1 MVMKDGE
8 CFEEGTYEELT
19 TKDVNLASLIG
30 EYMEIEDPDQ
40 IDELINEIRL
50 ETVINDDETQDQ
62 LDSVVVTD
70 SKNIPLKEP
79 SLPFTRTLSKSDAH
93 EATINRIV
101 ELNSHTIQNLIINE
115 QTISKMIE
123 RNNLTILGGAGKT
136 RTMGTQVNRELNVT
150 AKAVE
155 RNQLTIHSLNE
166 REGMAPMIDSELKSK
181 RKDSK
186 VSFHV
191 YLDYF
196 QKSTGFGLTLLMII
210 TFFFMA
216 TVRFFSGK
224 FIDSH

>member
-30 EYMEIEDPDQ
+30 ESMEIEDPDQ

-50 ETVINDDETQDQ
+50 ETVIDDETQDQ
-62 LDSVVVTD
+62 LDSVVIAD
-70 SKNIPLKEP
+70 PKNAPS
-79 SLPFTRTLSKSDAH
+79 SLPFTRTQSKSDAN

-101 ELNSHTIQNLIINE
+101 ELNAHTIQNSNINE

-123 RNNLTILGGAGKT
+123 RNNLTVLGGAGKT
-136 RTMGTQVNRELNVT
+136 RVMGTQVNRELNIT

-166 REGMAPMIDSELKSK
+166 REGITPMFDSELKS
-181 RKDSK
+181 RKKDPKISYR
-186 VSFHV
+186 V

-196 QKSTGFGLTLLMII
+196 QKSTGFVLTLLMIGS
-210 TFFFMA
+210 FFFMA
-216 TVRFFSGK
+216 TVRIFSGNFDNK
-224 FIDSH
+224 H

>member
-50 ETVINDDETQDQ
+50 DKVIDEHDETQDQ
-62 LDSVVVTD
+62 LDSVVITE
-70 SKNIPLKEP
+70 SKSTPL
-79 SLPFTRTLSKSDAH
+79 SLPYTRTQSKSDAN
-93 EATINRIV
+93 EFTINRIV
-101 ELNSHTIQNLIINE
+101 ELNSHTIQNSNINE

-123 RNNLTILGGAGKT
+123 RNNLTVLGGAGKT
-136 RTMGTQVNRELNVT
+136 RMMGTQVNREFNIT

-155 RNQLTIHSLNE
+155 RNQLTIHSLND
-166 REGMAPMIDSELKSK
+166 REGISPMIDSDR
-181 RKDSK
+181 RKDFKISY
-186 VSFHV
+186 HV

-196 QKSTGFGLTLLMII
+196 QKSTGFG
-210 TFFFMA
+210 
-216 TVRFFSGK
+216 
-224 FIDSH
+224 